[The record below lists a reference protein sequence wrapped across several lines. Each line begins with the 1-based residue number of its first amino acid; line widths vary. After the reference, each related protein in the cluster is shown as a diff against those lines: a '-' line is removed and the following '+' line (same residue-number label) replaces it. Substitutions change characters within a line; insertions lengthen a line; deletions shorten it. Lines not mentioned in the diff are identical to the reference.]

1 MPLLFLHNR
10 KYEWLLSALILHL
23 FSGIIIHNM
32 FFYQAILCT
41 ENMVVLGLAG
51 FGVFAG
57 KQKWK
62 KALQYILFLP
72 VLLLP
77 FGAHTFRHIPAYFL
91 VLSIVYIVFF
101 VFLFSEVILF
111 LIKPGYI
118 NVDLISAAACG
129 YFLLI
134 EISTFLCEA
143 CFYQNRAAFKGID
156 TAYNSTI
163 YNDLVYFSSITIT
176 SIGFGDITPGLYY
189 TKLLTAFIGIIGH
202 FYSVVLVGIVIGK
215 FVSKGDTTKE

>member
-1 MPLLFLHNR
+1 MRLPLLHKR
-10 KYEWLLSALILHL
+10 KYELLLGGLILHL
-23 FSGIIIHNM
+23 FAAIFVRNM
-32 FFYQAILCT
+32 FFYQAILWPV
-41 ENMVVLGLAG
+41 NMILLGLAG

-57 KQKWK
+57 KGKWK
-62 KALQYILFLP
+62 KVLQYILFLP
-72 VLLLP
+72 VLFLP
-77 FGAHTFRHIPAYFL
+77 LGAHTFRHIPGYFL
-91 VLSIVYIVFF
+91 ALSIVYVVFF
-101 VFLFSEVILF
+101 LFIFSEVILF

-134 EISTFLCEA
+134 EISTFLCEL
-143 CFYQNRAAFKGID
+143 CFYQNAAAFKGID
-156 TAYNSTI
+156 TTYNSTI

-176 SIGFGDITPGLYY
+176 SIGFGDITPAIYY

-215 FVSKGDTTKE
+215 FVSKSEAK